1 MVPNGSR
8 VPLGTWDKG
17 SIIHAIWWWWTGLM
31 SHSTALM
38 THHQFD
44 LWWMNWVNRKWHS
57 GDIYWWHIKHFVV
70 WRMSFS
76 KIKCHFEFENG
87 QFSTKMANFW
97 MKIVGFGRKKWSFFN
112 EKSWIIHFLS
122 FVSSELNGNKYLS
135 IIIGEKRI
143 IWYLFYEV
151 GDHQNHWKRLFWVY
165 IWPKLT
171 KIDQYGPITWWKM
184 VSAVANG

>member
-44 LWWMNWVNRKWHS
+44 LWWMDRVNRKWHS

-76 KIKCHFEFENG
+76 KMKMSFWVRKWAIFDENSEFLNENR
-87 QFSTKMANFW
+87 KFW
-97 MKIVGFGRKKWSFFN
+97 TKKWSFFN

-171 KIDQYGPITWWKM
+171 KIDQYGPITSWKM